1 MKDIGRRVHRW
12 RKKFTPEKQM
22 ATIADIYDDMARRY
36 EEAMSAVCIM
46 EEKVS
51 QVLDARGVHTSF
63 YVPYLDFA
71 RQLFKLSRQQA
82 TSGESLAMEAKVLLD
97 KRNGLPAAPMLT
109 ALNGWTGCARS
120 AGKRKQNGFETDSA

>member
-22 ATIADIYDDMARRY
+22 ATVADIYDDMARRY

-82 TSGESLAMEAKVLLD
+82 TSGQSLAMAAKVLLD
-97 KRNGLPAAPMLT
+97 KWAARGASPVIL
-109 ALNGWTGCARS
+109 AAIRS
-120 AGKRKQNGFETDSA
+120 EVFNVSEPSP

>member
-1 MKDIGRRVHRW
+1 
-12 RKKFTPEKQM
+12 M
-22 ATIADIYDDMARRY
+22 ATVADIYDDMARRY

-82 TSGESLAMEAKVLLD
+82 TSGQSLAMAAKVLLD
-97 KRNGLPAAPMLT
+97 KWAARGASPVIL
-109 ALNGWTGCARS
+109 AAIRS
-120 AGKRKQNGFETDSA
+120 EVFNVSEPSP